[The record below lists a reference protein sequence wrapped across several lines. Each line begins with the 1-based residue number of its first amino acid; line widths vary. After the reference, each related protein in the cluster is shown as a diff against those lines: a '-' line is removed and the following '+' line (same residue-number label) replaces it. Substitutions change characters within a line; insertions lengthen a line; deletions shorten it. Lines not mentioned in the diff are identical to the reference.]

1 MGAIKVK
8 ERGKQS
14 GKKRNEDEMGWCG
27 LKKESCKH
35 KGMSVM
41 DGLAK

>member
-8 ERGKQS
+8 EREKQR

-27 LKKESCKH
+27 LKKQSCKH

-41 DGLAK
+41 ACLAK